1 MKYKKEGAKD
11 TPQKKDKNSTKKGTN
26 NSDENIE
33 YADLSEFTDGIKKIM
48 KFNPNKQKKP

>member
-1 MKYKKEGAKD
+1 MKYEKEGAKD
-11 TPQKKDKNSTKKGTN
+11 TAPKKDNNSTKKGTD

-48 KFNPNKQKKP
+48 KFNPKNQKKP